1 MILESAYKTL
11 KEGSQKL
18 ALQNATQ
25 KNNALKAVA
34 QALDKNRKSII
45 DANKIDIENHCS
57 HNSYFCCICINL
69 NFK

>member
-1 MILESAYKTL
+1 MNLESAYKTL

-45 DANKIDIENHCS
+45 DANKIDIENAQKKECQIQLLTVC
-57 HNSYFCCICINL
+57 F
-69 NFK
+69 